1 MKPEYTLEKVEGKP
15 TLYHLKVKDS
25 NNLMVETNL
34 FFDLKKHSWAYN
46 SFVISQSDDQYIHN
60 FKGLIIEPSNL
71 SVDINV
77 DVSSKI
83 SILKA
88 DQGVLGK
95 EGLSVVE
102 LPDEPVTLL
111 INKELD
117 FKKSDHAGIFFNQDS
132 KVEIDR
138 LSFERNTEFSLLYI
152 APVKKLSSLYIKDAN
167 FSTIYAKSP
176 IKEMSIQDF
185 NKDSKVV
192 ANLYIEADKSNK
204 VINKVEAFNASFDR
218 LSNADNIVKAKIGV
232 NKELELINT
241 TINGN
246 EYDHTISGH
255 IDTFSA
261 KGATIFLDGNFKI
274 DAKKVEIL
282 FEGWFTGT
290 PAVRINNKDNEFVG
304 EHLRIANQEMV
315 LLGAKIITNNGFVY
329 TNDNFGKK
337 TVLSGFAYQNDKNQ
351 SSLYFSGFTG
361 KISGFT
367 GKNSK
372 MVFEEGSNPQDTIWT
387 GMVQD
392 THLKNCVV
400 TGEGSILSMNLN
412 ISCPDIFT
420 NSRYKRELTNLTFDA
435 DSTFSLIS
443 SETSIVNI
451 SNSVFKGSE
460 NKIDIG
466 RVDLVASNSEFYKV
480 NASFETTYNLIS
492 EIKVDSCIFKRDVDI
507 TTSKKANISA
517 SSFYSSSLSKVNL
530 IENSSF
536 EDFRGDG
543 AVYQNFNSVTGETNE
558 PEINRDVG
566 LATKEIELL

>member
-1 MKPEYTLEKVEGKP
+1 MMKPEYILEKVEGKS

-95 EGLSVVE
+95 EGLSIVK

-111 INKELD
+111 INKALD
-117 FKKSDHAGIFFNQDS
+117 FKASDHAGIFFNQDS

-176 IKEMSIQDF
+176 IKEMNLQDF

-246 EYDHTISGH
+246 EYDHVISGH
-255 IDTFSA
+255 IDSFSS

-337 TVLSGFAYQNDKNQ
+337 TVLSGFAYQNEKNQ
-351 SSLYFSGFTG
+351 SSSYF
-361 KISGFT
+361 SGFT

-372 MVFEEGSNPQDTIWT
+372 MIFDEGSNPQDTIWT
-387 GMVQD
+387 GMAID

-400 TGEGSILSMNLN
+400 TGDGSILAMNLN

-435 DSTFSLIS
+435 DATFSLTS

-451 SNSVFKGSE
+451 SNSIFKGSE

-466 RVDLVASNSEFYKV
+466 RVDFVASNSEFYKV

-517 SSFYSSSLSKVNL
+517 SSFYSSSLGKVNL

-536 EDFRGDG
+536 EDFKGDS
-543 AVYQNFNSVTGETNE
+543 AIYKNFNSVTGERAE
-558 PEINRDVG
+558 PEINKDVG
-566 LATKEIELL
+566 VVTQGVELL

>member
-1 MKPEYTLEKVEGKP
+1 MIKPEYILEKVEGKP
-15 TLYHLKVKDS
+15 TLYHLKVKDN

-117 FKKSDHAGIFFNQDS
+117 FKVSDHVGIFFNQDS

-138 LSFERNTEFSLLYI
+138 LSFERNTEFSLLYVV
-152 APVKKLSSLYIKDAN
+152 PVKKLSSLYIKDAN

-176 IKEMSIQDF
+176 IKEMSLQDF

-246 EYDHTISGH
+246 EYDHAISGH
-255 IDTFSA
+255 IDSFSS

-290 PAVRINNKDNEFVG
+290 PAIRINNKDNEFVG

-337 TVLSGFAYQNDKNQ
+337 TVLSGFAYQNEKNQ
-351 SSLYFSGFTG
+351 SSSFF
-361 KISGFT
+361 SGFT

-372 MVFEEGSNPQDTIWT
+372 MVFEGGSNPQDTIWT
-387 GMVQD
+387 GMVID

-400 TGEGSILSMNLN
+400 TGDGSILAMNLN

-435 DSTFSLIS
+435 DGTFSLIS
-443 SETSIVNI
+443 SDTSIVNI
-451 SNSVFKGSE
+451 SNSIFKGSE

-507 TTSKKANISA
+507 TTSKKVNISA

-536 EDFRGDG
+536 EDFKGDS
-543 AVYQNFNSVTGETNE
+543 AIYKNFSSVTGERAE
-558 PEINRDVG
+558 PEINKDVG
-566 LATKEIELL
+566 LATKGIEIL

>member
-1 MKPEYTLEKVEGKP
+1 MKPEYTLEKVEGKS

-34 FFDLKKHSWAYN
+34 FFDLKKHSWAYD
-46 SFVISQSDDQYIHN
+46 SFVISQSDDEYIHN

-71 SVDINV
+71 SVDISV

-111 INKELD
+111 INKALD
-117 FKKSDHAGIFFNQDS
+117 FKASDHAGIFFNQDS

-152 APVKKLSSLYIKDAN
+152 APVKKLSSLYVKDAN

-176 IKEMSIQDF
+176 IKEMSLQDF

-315 LLGAKIITNNGFVY
+315 LLGAKIITNNGFVA
-329 TNDNFGKK
+329 THDKFGKK
-337 TVLSGFAYQNDKNQ
+337 TVLSGFAYQNEKNQ
-351 SSLYFSGFTG
+351 SNSYF
-361 KISGFT
+361 SGFT

-400 TGEGSILSMNLN
+400 AGEGSILSMNLN

-435 DSTFSLIS
+435 DGTFSLTS
-443 SETSIVNI
+443 SDTSIVNI
-451 SNSVFKGSE
+451 SNSIFKGLN
-460 NKIDIG
+460 NKINVG
-466 RVDLVASNSEFYKV
+466 KVDLVTTNSEFYKV
-480 NASFETTYNLIS
+480 NASFGTTYNLIS
-492 EIKVDSCIFKRDVDI
+492 EIKLDSCIFKRDVDI

-566 LATKEIELL
+566 LATEGIEIL

>member
-1 MKPEYTLEKVEGKP
+1 MMKPEYILEKVEGKP
-15 TLYHLKVKDS
+15 TLYHLKVKD
-25 NNLMVETNL
+25 NNSLLVETNL
-34 FFDLKKHSWAYN
+34 FFDLKKHSWAYD

-117 FKKSDHAGIFFNQDS
+117 FKASDHAGIFFNQDS

-176 IKEMSIQDF
+176 IKEMNLQDF

-255 IDTFSA
+255 IDSFSA

-361 KISGFT
+361 K
-367 GKNSK
+367 NSK

-400 TGEGSILSMNLN
+400 AGEGSILSMNLN
-412 ISCPDIFT
+412 ISCPDTFT

-435 DSTFSLIS
+435 DGTFSLTS
-443 SETSIVNI
+443 SDTSIVNI
-451 SNSVFKGSE
+451 SNSIFKGLN
-460 NKIDIG
+460 NKINVG
-466 RVDLVASNSEFYKV
+466 KVDLVTTNSEFYKV
-480 NASFETTYNLIS
+480 NASFGTTYNLIS
-492 EIKVDSCIFKRDVDI
+492 EIKLDSCIFKKDVDI

-536 EDFRGDG
+536 EDFKGEG
-543 AVYQNFNSVTGETNE
+543 AIYQNFNSVTGERAE
-558 PEINRDVG
+558 PEINKDVG

>member
-1 MKPEYTLEKVEGKP
+1 MMKPEYILEKVEDKA
-15 TLYHLKVKDS
+15 TLYHLKVKDN

-34 FFDLKKHSWAYN
+34 FFDLKKHSWAYD
-46 SFVISQSDDQYIHN
+46 SFVISQSDDDYIHN

-111 INKELD
+111 INKALD
-117 FKKSDHAGIFFNQDS
+117 FKASDHAGIFFNQDS

-138 LSFERNTEFSLLYI
+138 LSFERNTEFSLLYV
-152 APVKKLSSLYIKDAN
+152 APVKKLSSLYVKDAN

-176 IKEMSIQDF
+176 IKEMSLQDF

-204 VINKVEAFNASFDR
+204 VISSVKAINASFGG
-218 LSNADNIVKAKIGV
+218 LNESDNIAIAKIGV

-255 IDTFSA
+255 IDTFSS

-315 LLGAKIITNNGFVY
+315 LLGAKIITNNGFVA
-329 TNDNFGKK
+329 TNDKFGKK
-337 TVLSGFAYQNDKNQ
+337 TVLSGFAYQNEKNQ
-351 SSLYFSGFTG
+351 SNSYF
-361 KISGFT
+361 SGFT

-372 MVFEEGSNPQDTIWT
+372 MVFEGGLNPEDTIWT
-387 GMVQD
+387 GIIVD
-392 THLKNCVV
+392 THLKNCLV
-400 TGEGSILSMNLN
+400 TGKGSTLSMNLN

-435 DSTFSLIS
+435 DGTFSLTS
-443 SETSIVNI
+443 SDTSIVNI
-451 SNSVFKGSE
+451 SNSIFKGLN
-460 NKIDIG
+460 NKINVG
-466 RVDLVASNSEFYKV
+466 KVDLVTTNSEFYKV
-480 NASFETTYNLIS
+480 NASFGTTYNLIS
-492 EIKVDSCIFKRDVDI
+492 EIKLDSCIFKRDVDI

-536 EDFRGDG
+536 EDFKGDS
-543 AVYQNFNSVTGETNE
+543 AIYKNFNSVTGERAE
-558 PEINRDVG
+558 PEINKDVG
-566 LATKEIELL
+566 VVTEGIEIL

>member
-1 MKPEYTLEKVEGKP
+1 MKPEYTLEKVEGKS
-15 TLYHLKVKDS
+15 TLYHLNVKDS

-34 FFDLKKHSWAYN
+34 FFDLKKHSWAYD
-46 SFVISQSDDQYIHN
+46 SFVISQSDDEYIHN

-71 SVDINV
+71 SVDISV

-111 INKELD
+111 INKALD
-117 FKKSDHAGIFFNQDS
+117 FKASDHAGIFFNQDS

-152 APVKKLSSLYIKDAN
+152 APVKKLSSLYVKDAN

-176 IKEMSIQDF
+176 IKEMSLQDF

-315 LLGAKIITNNGFVY
+315 LLGAKIITNNGFVA
-329 TNDNFGKK
+329 THDKFGKK
-337 TVLSGFAYQNDKNQ
+337 TVLSGFAYQNEKNQ
-351 SSLYFSGFTG
+351 SNSYF
-361 KISGFT
+361 SGFT

-400 TGEGSILSMNLN
+400 AGEGSILSMNLN

-435 DSTFSLIS
+435 DGTFSLTS
-443 SETSIVNI
+443 SDTSIVNI
-451 SNSVFKGSE
+451 SNSIFKGLN
-460 NKIDIG
+460 NKINVG
-466 RVDLVASNSEFYKV
+466 KVDLVTTNSEFYKV
-480 NASFETTYNLIS
+480 NASFGTTYNLIS
-492 EIKVDSCIFKRDVDI
+492 EIKLDSCIFKRDVDI

-566 LATKEIELL
+566 LATEGIEIL

>member
-1 MKPEYTLEKVEGKP
+1 MKPEYILEKVEDKA

-117 FKKSDHAGIFFNQDS
+117 FKASDHAGIFFNQDS

-138 LSFERNTEFSLLYI
+138 LSFERNTEFSLLYV
-152 APVKKLSSLYIKDAN
+152 APVKKLSSLYVKDAN

-176 IKEMSIQDF
+176 IKEMSLQDF

-255 IDTFSA
+255 IDSFSA

-351 SSLYFSGFTG
+351 SSSYF
-361 KISGFT
+361 SGFT

-387 GMVQD
+387 GMVID

-400 TGEGSILSMNLN
+400 AGEGSILSMNLN

-435 DSTFSLIS
+435 DGTFSLTS
-443 SETSIVNI
+443 SDTSIVNI
-451 SNSVFKGSE
+451 SNSIFKGLN
-460 NKIDIG
+460 NKINVG
-466 RVDLVASNSEFYKV
+466 KVDLVTTNSEFYKV
-480 NASFETTYNLIS
+480 NASFGTTYNLIS

-536 EDFRGDG
+536 EDFRGDS
-543 AVYQNFNSVTGETNE
+543 AIYKNFNSVTGERAE
-558 PEINRDVG
+558 PEINKDVG
-566 LATKEIELL
+566 IATEGIEIL

>member
-1 MKPEYTLEKVEGKP
+1 MKPEYTLEKVEDKA

-46 SFVISQSDDQYIHN
+46 SFVISQSDDEYIHN

-95 EGLSVVE
+95 EGLSIVK

-111 INKELD
+111 INKALD

-132 KVEIDR
+132 KVEIDK

-176 IKEMSIQDF
+176 IKEMSLQDF

-255 IDTFSA
+255 IDSFSA

-315 LLGAKIITNNGFVY
+315 LLGAKIITNNGFVA
-329 TNDNFGKK
+329 TNDKFGKK

-351 SSLYFSGFTG
+351 SSSFF
-361 KISGFT
+361 SGFT

-372 MVFEEGSNPQDTIWT
+372 MVFEGGSNPQDTTWT
-387 GMVQD
+387 GIIVD

-400 TGEGSILSMNLN
+400 TGVDSILSMNLN
-412 ISCPDIFT
+412 ISCPDTFT

-435 DSTFSLIS
+435 DGTFSLTS
-443 SETSIVNI
+443 SDTSIVNI
-451 SNSVFKGSE
+451 SNSIFKGLN
-460 NKIDIG
+460 NKINVG
-466 RVDLVASNSEFYKV
+466 KVDLVASNSEFYKV

-536 EDFRGDG
+536 EDFKGDS
-543 AVYQNFNSVTGETNE
+543 AIYKNFNSVTGETNE
-558 PEINRDVG
+558 PEINKEVG
-566 LATKEIELL
+566 VVTQGVELL

>member
-1 MKPEYTLEKVEGKP
+1 MKPEYILEKVEDKA

-46 SFVISQSDDQYIHN
+46 SFVISQSDDEYIHN

-111 INKELD
+111 INKALD
-117 FKKSDHAGIFFNQDS
+117 FKASDHAGIFFNQDS

-152 APVKKLSSLYIKDAN
+152 APVKKLSSLYIKDSN

-176 IKEMSIQDF
+176 IKEMSLQDF

-255 IDTFSA
+255 IDSFSS

-315 LLGAKIITNNGFVY
+315 LLGAKIITNNGFVA
-329 TNDNFGKK
+329 TNDKFGKK
-337 TVLSGFAYQNDKNQ
+337 TVLSGFTYQNEKNQ
-351 SSLYFSGFTG
+351 SSSYF
-361 KISGFT
+361 SGFT

-372 MVFEEGSNPQDTIWT
+372 MVFEEGLNSQDTIWT
-387 GMVQD
+387 GAVVD

-400 TGEGSILSMNLN
+400 TGDGSILSMNLN

-420 NSRYKRELTNLTFDA
+420 NSRYKRELTNLTFDS
-435 DSTFSLIS
+435 DSTFSLTS
-443 SETSIVNI
+443 SDTSMVNI
-451 SNSVFKGSE
+451 SNSIFKGSE

-466 RVDLVASNSEFYKV
+466 RVDLVASNSEFYK
-480 NASFETTYNLIS
+480 ASVAFGTTYNLIS

-536 EDFRGDG
+536 EDFRGDS
-543 AVYQNFNSVTGETNE
+543 AIYKNFSSVTGERAE
-558 PEINRDVG
+558 PEINGNVG
-566 LATKEIELL
+566 VVTQGVELL

>member
-1 MKPEYTLEKVEGKP
+1 MKPEYTLEKVEGKS

-34 FFDLKKHSWAYN
+34 FFDLKEEPPAYD
-46 SFVISQSDDQYIHN
+46 SFVISQSDDEYIHN

-77 DVSSKI
+77 DVGSKI

-111 INKELD
+111 INKALD
-117 FKKSDHAGIFFNQDS
+117 FKASDHAGIFFNQDS

-138 LSFERNTEFSLLYI
+138 LSFERNTEFSLLYV
-152 APVKKLSSLYIKDAN
+152 APVKKLSSLYVKDAN

-176 IKEMSIQDF
+176 IKEMSLQDF

-255 IDTFSA
+255 IDSFSA

-315 LLGAKIITNNGFVY
+315 LLGAKIITNNGLVY

-337 TVLSGFAYQNDKNQ
+337 TVLSGFAYQNEKNQ
-351 SSLYFSGFTG
+351 SSSYF
-361 KISGFT
+361 SGFT

-387 GMVQD
+387 GTVID
-392 THLKNCVV
+392 AHLKNCIV

-435 DSTFSLIS
+435 DGTFSLTS
-443 SETSIVNI
+443 SDTSIVNI
-451 SNSVFKGSE
+451 SNSIFKGLN
-460 NKIDIG
+460 NKINVG
-466 RVDLVASNSEFYKV
+466 KVDLVTTNSEFYKV
-480 NASFETTYNLIS
+480 NASFGTTYNLIS
-492 EIKVDSCIFKRDVDI
+492 EIKLDSCIFKRDVDI

-517 SSFYSSSLSKVNL
+517 SSFYSSSLSKVSL

-536 EDFRGDG
+536 EDFKGDS
-543 AVYQNFNSVTGETNE
+543 AIYKNFNSVTGERVE
-558 PEINRDVG
+558 PEINKDVG

>member
-1 MKPEYTLEKVEGKP
+1 MMKPEYTLEKVEGKA

-34 FFDLKKHSWAYN
+34 FFDLKKHSWAYD
-46 SFVISQSDDQYIHN
+46 SFVISQSDDEYIHN

-95 EGLSVVE
+95 EGVSIVE

-111 INKELD
+111 INKALD
-117 FKKSDHAGIFFNQDS
+117 FKASDHAGIFFNQDS

-176 IKEMSIQDF
+176 IKEMSLQDF

-204 VINKVEAFNASFDR
+204 VISSVKAINASFGG
-218 LSNADNIVKAKIGV
+218 LNESDNIAIAKIGV

-246 EYDHTISGH
+246 EYDHAISGH
-255 IDTFSA
+255 IDSFSS

-290 PAVRINNKDNEFVG
+290 PSVTINNKHNEFVG
-304 EHLRIANQEMV
+304 ERLRIANQEV
-315 LLGAKIITNNGFVY
+315 ILRDAKIITNNGFVA
-329 TNDNFGKK
+329 THDKFGKK
-337 TVLSGFAYQNDKNQ
+337 TILAGFAYQNEKDHSN
-351 SSLYFSGFTG
+351 SYF
-361 KISGFT
+361 SGFT

-372 MVFEEGSNPQDTIWT
+372 MIFDEGSNPQDTVWT
-387 GMVQD
+387 GMVVD

-400 TGEGSILSMNLN
+400 TGDGLILAMNLN

-451 SNSVFKGSE
+451 SNSIFKGSE

-492 EIKVDSCIFKRDVDI
+492 EIKVDSCIFKRDVNI

-536 EDFRGDG
+536 EDFKGDS
-543 AVYQNFNSVTGETNE
+543 AIYKNFNSVTGETNE
-558 PEINRDVG
+558 PEINKDVG
-566 LATKEIELL
+566 IATEGIEIL

>member
-1 MKPEYTLEKVEGKP
+1 MMKPEYILEKVEDKA

-46 SFVISQSDDQYIHN
+46 SFVISQSDDEYIHN

-111 INKELD
+111 INKALD
-117 FKKSDHAGIFFNQDS
+117 FKASDHAGIFFNQDS

-138 LSFERNTEFSLLYI
+138 LSFERNTEFSLLYV
-152 APVKKLSSLYIKDAN
+152 APVKKLSSLYVKDAN

-176 IKEMSIQDF
+176 IKEMSLQDF

-255 IDTFSA
+255 IDSFSS

-315 LLGAKIITNNGFVY
+315 LLGAKIITNNGFVA

-337 TVLSGFAYQNDKNQ
+337 TVLSGFVYQNEKSQ
-351 SSLYFSGFTG
+351 SSSYF
-361 KISGFT
+361 SGFT

-400 TGEGSILSMNLN
+400 AGEGSILSMNLN

-420 NSRYKRELTNLTFDA
+420 NSRYKRELINLTFDA
-435 DSTFSLIS
+435 DGTFSLTS
-443 SETSIVNI
+443 YDTSIVNI
-451 SNSVFKGSE
+451 SNSIFKGLN
-460 NKIDIG
+460 NKINIG
-466 RVDLVASNSEFYKV
+466 KVDLVASNSEFYKV

-536 EDFRGDG
+536 EDFKGSD
-543 AVYQNFNSVTGETNE
+543 AIYKNFSSVTGETNE
-558 PEINRDVG
+558 PEINKDVG

>member
-1 MKPEYTLEKVEGKP
+1 MKPEYTLEKVEGKS

-34 FFDLKKHSWAYN
+34 FFDLKEEPARYG
-46 SFVISQSDDQYIHN
+46 SFVISQSDDEYIHN

-117 FKKSDHAGIFFNQDS
+117 FKASDHVGIFFNQDS

-138 LSFERNTEFSLLYI
+138 LSFERNTEFSLLYV
-152 APVKKLSSLYIKDAN
+152 APVKKLSSLYVKDAN

-176 IKEMSIQDF
+176 IKEMSLQDF

-204 VINKVEAFNASFDR
+204 VISSVKAINASFGG
-218 LSNADNIVKAKIGV
+218 LNESDNIAIAKIGV

-255 IDTFSA
+255 IDSFSA

-337 TVLSGFAYQNDKNQ
+337 TVLSGFAYQNEKNQ
-351 SSLYFSGFTG
+351 SSSYF
-361 KISGFT
+361 SGFT

-372 MVFEEGSNPQDTIWT
+372 MIFDEGSNPQDTIWT

-400 TGEGSILSMNLN
+400 AGEGSILSMNLN

-420 NSRYKRELTNLTFDA
+420 NSRYKRELTNLTFDS

-451 SNSVFKGSE
+451 SNSIFKGSE

-517 SSFYSSSLSKVNL
+517 SSFYSSSLSKVSL

-536 EDFRGDG
+536 EDFKGDS
-543 AVYQNFNSVTGETNE
+543 AIYKNFNSVTGETNE
-558 PEINRDVG
+558 PEINKDVG
-566 LATKEIELL
+566 IATKEIELL

>member
-1 MKPEYTLEKVEGKP
+1 MMKPEYILEKVEGKS

-25 NNLMVETNL
+25 NNLMAETNL
-34 FFDLKKHSWAYN
+34 FFDLKEEPPAYD
-46 SFVISQSDDQYIHN
+46 SFVISQSDDEYIHN

-95 EGLSVVE
+95 EGLSIVE

-111 INKELD
+111 INKALD
-117 FKKSDHAGIFFNQDS
+117 FKASDHAGIFFNQDS

-138 LSFERNTEFSLLYI
+138 LIFERNTEFSLLYV
-152 APVKKLSSLYIKDAN
+152 APVKKLSSLYVKDAN

-176 IKEMSIQDF
+176 IKEMSLQDF

-204 VINKVEAFNASFDR
+204 VISSVKAINASFGG
-218 LSNADNIVKAKIGV
+218 LKEIDNIAIAKIGV

-255 IDTFSA
+255 IDTFSS

-315 LLGAKIITNNGFVY
+315 LLGAKIITNNGFVA
-329 TNDNFGKK
+329 TNDKFGKK

-351 SSLYFSGFTG
+351 SSSFF
-361 KISGFT
+361 SGFT

-372 MVFEEGSNPQDTIWT
+372 MVFDEGSNPKDTIWT
-387 GMVQD
+387 GIIVD

-400 TGEGSILSMNLN
+400 EGSILSMNLN

-435 DSTFSLIS
+435 DSTFSLTS
-443 SETSIVNI
+443 SDTSIVNI
-451 SNSVFKGSE
+451 SNSIFKGSE

-492 EIKVDSCIFKRDVDI
+492 EIKIDSCIFKRDVDI

-517 SSFYSSSLSKVNL
+517 SSFYSSSLNKVNL

-536 EDFRGDG
+536 EDFRGDS
-543 AVYQNFNSVTGETNE
+543 AIYQNFNSVTGERAE
-558 PEINRDVG
+558 PEINKDVG

>member
-1 MKPEYTLEKVEGKP
+1 MMKPEYILEKVEDKA
-15 TLYHLKVKDS
+15 TLYHLKVKDN

-34 FFDLKKHSWAYN
+34 FFDLKKHSWAYD
-46 SFVISQSDDQYIHN
+46 SFVISQSDDEYIHN

-111 INKELD
+111 INKALD
-117 FKKSDHAGIFFNQDS
+117 FKASDHAGIFFNQDS

-138 LSFERNTEFSLLYI
+138 LSFERNTEFSLLYV
-152 APVKKLSSLYIKDAN
+152 APVKKLSSLYVKDAN
-167 FSTIYAKSP
+167 FSTVYAKSP
-176 IKEMSIQDF
+176 IKEMSLQDF

-255 IDTFSA
+255 IDSFSA

-351 SSLYFSGFTG
+351 SSSYF
-361 KISGFT
+361 SGFT

-372 MVFEEGSNPQDTIWT
+372 MVFDEGSNPQDTIWT

-400 TGEGSILSMNLN
+400 AGEGSILSMNLN

-435 DSTFSLIS
+435 DGTFSLTS
-443 SETSIVNI
+443 SDTSIVNI
-451 SNSVFKGSE
+451 SNSIFKGLN
-460 NKIDIG
+460 NKINVG
-466 RVDLVASNSEFYKV
+466 KVDLVASNSEFYKV

-536 EDFRGDG
+536 EDFKGDS
-543 AVYQNFNSVTGETNE
+543 AIYKNFNSATGERAE
-558 PEINRDVG
+558 PEINKDVG

>member
-1 MKPEYTLEKVEGKP
+1 MMKPEYTLEKVEGKS
-15 TLYHLKVKDS
+15 TLYHLKVKDN

-34 FFDLKKHSWAYN
+34 FFDLKKHSWAYD
-46 SFVISQSDDQYIHN
+46 SFVISQSDDEYIHN

-71 SVDINV
+71 SVDINI

-95 EGLSVVE
+95 EGLSIVK

-111 INKELD
+111 INKALD
-117 FKKSDHAGIFFNQDS
+117 FKASDHVGIFFNQDS

-138 LSFERNTEFSLLYI
+138 LSFERNTEFSLLYV
-152 APVKKLSSLYIKDAN
+152 APVKKLSSLYVKDAN

-176 IKEMSIQDF
+176 IKEMSLQDF

-204 VINKVEAFNASFDR
+204 VISSVKAINASFGG
-218 LSNADNIVKAKIGV
+218 LNESDNIAIAKIGV

-241 TINGN
+241 TINSN
-246 EYDHTISGH
+246 EYDHAISGH
-255 IDTFSA
+255 IDSFSS

-315 LLGAKIITNNGFVY
+315 LLGAKIITNNGFVAIH
-329 TNDNFGKK
+329 DKFGKK

-351 SSLYFSGFTG
+351 SSSFF
-361 KISGFT
+361 SGFT

-372 MVFEEGSNPQDTIWT
+372 MVFEGGSNPQDTTWT
-387 GMVQD
+387 GMVVD
-392 THLKNCVV
+392 THLKNCAV

-435 DSTFSLIS
+435 DGTFSLTS
-443 SETSIVNI
+443 SDTSIVNI
-451 SNSVFKGSE
+451 SNSIFKGLN
-460 NKIDIG
+460 NKINVG
-466 RVDLVASNSEFYKV
+466 KVDLVTTNSEFYKV
-480 NASFETTYNLIS
+480 NASFGTTYNLIS
-492 EIKVDSCIFKRDVDI
+492 EIKLDSCIFKRDVDI

-536 EDFRGDG
+536 EDFRGDS
-543 AVYQNFNSVTGETNE
+543 AVYQNFNSVTGERAE
-558 PEINRDVG
+558 PEINKDVG
-566 LATKEIELL
+566 VVTQGVELL

>member
-1 MKPEYTLEKVEGKP
+1 MMKPEYILEKVEGKP
-15 TLYHLKVKDS
+15 TFYHLKVKDS

-34 FFDLKKHSWAYN
+34 FFDLKKHSWAYD
-46 SFVISQSDDQYIHN
+46 SFVISQSDDEYIHN

-117 FKKSDHAGIFFNQDS
+117 FKASDHVGIFFNQDS

-176 IKEMSIQDF
+176 IKEMSLQDF

-204 VINKVEAFNASFDR
+204 VISSVKAINASFGG
-218 LSNADNIVKAKIGV
+218 LNESDNIAIAKIGV

-246 EYDHTISGH
+246 EDVHTISGH
-255 IDTFSA
+255 IDSFSSN
-261 KGATIFLDGNFKI
+261 GATIFLDGNFKI

-315 LLGAKIITNNGFVY
+315 LLGAKIITNNGFVA
-329 TNDNFGKK
+329 THDKFGKK
-337 TVLSGFAYQNDKNQ
+337 TVLSGFAYQNEKNQ
-351 SSLYFSGFTG
+351 SSSYF
-361 KISGFT
+361 SGFT

-372 MVFEEGSNPQDTIWT
+372 MVFEGGSNPQDTTWT
-387 GMVQD
+387 GMVID

-400 TGEGSILSMNLN
+400 AGDGSILSMNLN

-451 SNSVFKGSE
+451 SNSIFKRSE

-536 EDFRGDG
+536 EDFRGDSTI
-543 AVYQNFNSVTGETNE
+543 YQNFNSVTGERAE
-558 PEINRDVG
+558 PEINKDVG
-566 LATKEIELL
+566 VVTQGVELL

>member
-1 MKPEYTLEKVEGKP
+1 MMKPEYILEEVESKP
-15 TLYHLKVKDS
+15 TLYHLKVKDN

-46 SFVISQSDDQYIHN
+46 SFVISQSDDEYIHN

-95 EGLSVVE
+95 EGLSIVK

-111 INKELD
+111 INKALD
-117 FKKSDHAGIFFNQDS
+117 FKASDHAGIFFNQDS

-138 LSFERNTEFSLLYI
+138 LSFERNTEFSLLYV
-152 APVKKLSSLYIKDAN
+152 APVKKLSSLYVKDAN

-176 IKEMSIQDF
+176 IKEMSLQDF

-246 EYDHTISGH
+246 EYDHAISGH
-255 IDTFSA
+255 IDSFSS

-290 PAVRINNKDNEFVG
+290 PAIRINNKDNEFVG

-337 TVLSGFAYQNDKNQ
+337 TVLSGFAYQNGKSQ
-351 SSLYFSGFTG
+351 SSSYF
-361 KISGFT
+361 SGFT

-372 MVFEEGSNPQDTIWT
+372 MVFDEGSNPQDTIWT
-387 GMVQD
+387 GIIVD

-400 TGEGSILSMNLN
+400 IGEGSILSMNLN

-435 DSTFSLIS
+435 DATFSLTS
-443 SETSIVNI
+443 SDTSIVNI
-451 SNSVFKGSE
+451 SNSIFKGSE

-466 RVDLVASNSEFYKV
+466 RVDFVASNSEFYKV

-536 EDFRGDG
+536 EEFKGDS
-543 AVYQNFNSVTGETNE
+543 AIYKNFNSVTGETNE
-558 PEINRDVG
+558 PEINKDVG

>member
-1 MKPEYTLEKVEGKP
+1 MKPEYILEEVEGKP

-95 EGLSVVE
+95 EGLSIVK

-117 FKKSDHAGIFFNQDS
+117 FKASDHAGIFFNQDS

-255 IDTFSA
+255 IDSFSS

-290 PAVRINNKDNEFVG
+290 PAIRINNKDNEFVG

-337 TVLSGFAYQNDKNQ
+337 TVLSGFAYQNDKSQ
-351 SSLYFSGFTG
+351 SSSYF
-361 KISGFT
+361 SGFT

-387 GMVQD
+387 GMVID

-400 TGEGSILSMNLN
+400 AGEGSILSMNLN

-420 NSRYKRELTNLTFDA
+420 NSRYKRELTNLTFDS
-435 DSTFSLIS
+435 DGTFSLTS
-443 SETSIVNI
+443 SDTSIVNI
-451 SNSVFKGSE
+451 SNSIFKGSE

-536 EDFRGDG
+536 EDFKGDS
-543 AVYQNFNSVTGETNE
+543 AIYKNFNSVTGETNE
-558 PEINRDVG
+558 PEINKEVG
-566 LATKEIELL
+566 VVTQGVELL

>member
-1 MKPEYTLEKVEGKP
+1 MKPEYILEEVEGKP

-95 EGLSVVE
+95 EGLSIVK

-111 INKELD
+111 INKALD
-117 FKKSDHAGIFFNQDS
+117 FKASDHVGIFFNQDS

-218 LSNADNIVKAKIGV
+218 LSNADNIVKVKIGV

-282 FEGWFTGT
+282 FEGWFTGIPT
-290 PAVRINNKDNEFVG
+290 VRINNKDNEFVG

-315 LLGAKIITNNGFVY
+315 LLGAKIITNNGFVA
-329 TNDNFGKK
+329 TNDKFGKK
-337 TVLSGFAYQNDKNQ
+337 TVLSGFAYQNEKNQ
-351 SSLYFSGFTG
+351 SSSYF
-361 KISGFT
+361 SGFT

-372 MVFEEGSNPQDTIWT
+372 MVFEGGSNPQDTTWT
-387 GMVQD
+387 GMVID

-400 TGEGSILSMNLN
+400 TGVGSILSMNFH

-443 SETSIVNI
+443 SDTSIVNI
-451 SNSVFKGSE
+451 SNSIFKGSE
-460 NKIDIG
+460 NKINIG

-517 SSFYSSSLSKVNL
+517 SSFYSSSLSKVGL
-530 IENSSF
+530 VENSSF

-558 PEINRDVG
+558 PEINKDVG
-566 LATKEIELL
+566 VVTQGVELL

>member
-1 MKPEYTLEKVEGKP
+1 MIKPEYILEEVEGKS

-34 FFDLKKHSWAYN
+34 FFDLKKHSWAYD
-46 SFVISQSDDQYIHN
+46 SFVISQSDEEYIHN

-117 FKKSDHAGIFFNQDS
+117 FKASDHAGIFFNQDN

-138 LSFERNTEFSLLYI
+138 LSFERNTEFSLLYV

-176 IKEMSIQDF
+176 IKEMNIQDF

-246 EYDHTISGH
+246 EYDHVISGH
-255 IDTFSA
+255 IDSFSS

-304 EHLRIANQEMV
+304 EHLRIADQEMV

-337 TVLSGFAYQNDKNQ
+337 
-351 SSLYFSGFTG
+351 
-361 KISGFT
+361 
-367 GKNSK
+367 
-372 MVFEEGSNPQDTIWT
+372 
-387 GMVQD
+387 
-392 THLKNCVV
+392 NC
-400 TGEGSILSMNLN
+400 
-412 ISCPDIFT
+412 
-420 NSRYKRELTNLTFDA
+420 A
-435 DSTFSLIS
+435 
-443 SETSIVNI
+443 
-451 SNSVFKGSE
+451 
-460 NKIDIG
+460 
-466 RVDLVASNSEFYKV
+466 
-480 NASFETTYNLIS
+480 
-492 EIKVDSCIFKRDVDI
+492 
-507 TTSKKANISA
+507 
-517 SSFYSSSLSKVNL
+517 
-530 IENSSF
+530 
-536 EDFRGDG
+536 
-543 AVYQNFNSVTGETNE
+543 
-558 PEINRDVG
+558 
-566 LATKEIELL
+566 

>member
-1 MKPEYTLEKVEGKP
+1 MIPEYTLEKVEGKS

-34 FFDLKKHSWAYN
+34 FFDLKKHSWAYD
-46 SFVISQSDDQYIHN
+46 SFVISQSDDEYIHN

-117 FKKSDHAGIFFNQDS
+117 FKASDHAGIFFNQDS

-152 APVKKLSSLYIKDAN
+152 APVKKLSSLYIEDAN

-176 IKEMSIQDF
+176 IKEMNLQDF

-246 EYDHTISGH
+246 EYDHAISGH
-255 IDTFSA
+255 IDSFSA

-290 PAVRINNKDNEFVG
+290 PAIRINNKDNEFVG

-337 TVLSGFAYQNDKNQ
+337 TVLSGFAYQNEKSQ
-351 SSLYFSGFTG
+351 SSSYF
-361 KISGFT
+361 SGFT

-372 MVFEEGSNPQDTIWT
+372 MVFDEGSNPQDTIWT

-400 TGEGSILSMNLN
+400 AGEGSILSMNLN

-435 DSTFSLIS
+435 DGTFSLTS
-443 SETSIVNI
+443 SDTSIVNI
-451 SNSVFKGSE
+451 SNSIFKGLN
-460 NKIDIG
+460 NKINVG
-466 RVDLVASNSEFYKV
+466 KVDLVTTNSEFYKV
-480 NASFETTYNLIS
+480 NASFGTTYNLIS
-492 EIKVDSCIFKRDVDI
+492 EIKLDSCIFKRDVDI

-536 EDFRGDG
+536 EDFKGDS
-543 AVYQNFNSVTGETNE
+543 AIYKNFNSVTGERAE
-558 PEINRDVG
+558 PEINKDVG
-566 LATKEIELL
+566 VVTEGVELL

>member
-1 MKPEYTLEKVEGKP
+1 MMKPEYILEKVEGKS
-15 TLYHLKVKDS
+15 TLYHLKVKDN

-34 FFDLKKHSWAYN
+34 FFDLKEEPARYN

-111 INKELD
+111 INKALD
-117 FKKSDHAGIFFNQDS
+117 FKASDHAGIFFNQDS

-138 LSFERNTEFSLLYI
+138 LSFERNTEFSLLYV

-176 IKEMSIQDF
+176 IKEMSLQDF

-204 VINKVEAFNASFDR
+204 VISSVKAINTSFGG
-218 LSNADNIVKAKIGV
+218 LKEIDNIAIAKIGV

-246 EYDHTISGH
+246 EYNHTISGH
-255 IDTFSA
+255 INTFSS

-304 EHLRIANQEMV
+304 EHLRIANQEVV
-315 LLGAKIITNNGFVY
+315 LLGAKIITNNGFVA
-329 TNDNFGKK
+329 TNDKFGKK
-337 TVLSGFAYQNDKNQ
+337 TVLSGFAYQNEKNQ
-351 SSLYFSGFTG
+351 PSSFF
-361 KISGFT
+361 SGFT

-372 MVFEEGSNPQDTIWT
+372 MVFEGGSNPQDTTWT
-387 GMVQD
+387 GMVID

-400 TGEGSILSMNLN
+400 TGDGSILSMNLN

-420 NSRYKRELTNLTFDA
+420 NSRYKRELTNLIFDA

-443 SETSIVNI
+443 SDTSIVNI
-451 SNSVFKGSE
+451 SNSIFKGSE

-466 RVDLVASNSEFYKV
+466 KVDLVASNSEFYEV
-480 NASFETTYNLIS
+480 NASFESTYKLIS
-492 EIKVDSCIFKRDVDI
+492 EIKVDSCIFERDVDI

-536 EDFRGDG
+536 EDFKGDS
-543 AVYQNFNSVTGETNE
+543 AIYKNFNSVTGETNE
-558 PEINRDVG
+558 PEINKEVG
-566 LATKEIELL
+566 VVTQGVELL

>member
-1 MKPEYTLEKVEGKP
+1 MKPEYILEAVEGKS
-15 TLYHLKVKDS
+15 TLYHLKVKDN

-34 FFDLKKHSWAYN
+34 FFDLKKHSWAYD
-46 SFVISQSDDQYIHN
+46 SFVISQSDDEYNHN

-117 FKKSDHAGIFFNQDS
+117 FKASDHAGIFFNQDS

-138 LSFERNTEFSLLYI
+138 LSFERNTEFSLLYV
-152 APVKKLSSLYIKDAN
+152 APVKKLSSLYIKDSN

-176 IKEMSIQDF
+176 IKEMSLQDF

-246 EYDHTISGH
+246 EYDHAISGH
-255 IDTFSA
+255 IDSFSA

-315 LLGAKIITNNGFVY
+315 LLGAKIITNNGFVA
-329 TNDNFGKK
+329 THDKFGKK
-337 TVLSGFAYQNDKNQ
+337 TVLSGFAYQNEKNQ
-351 SSLYFSGFTG
+351 SSSYF
-361 KISGFT
+361 SGFT

-387 GMVQD
+387 GTVID
-392 THLKNCVV
+392 AHLKNCIV

-435 DSTFSLIS
+435 DGTFSLTS
-443 SETSIVNI
+443 SDTSIVNI
-451 SNSVFKGSE
+451 SNSIFKGLN
-460 NKIDIG
+460 NKINVG
-466 RVDLVASNSEFYKV
+466 KVDLVASNSEFYKV
-480 NASFETTYNLIS
+480 NASFGTTYNLIS
-492 EIKVDSCIFKRDVDI
+492 EIKLDSCIFKKDVDI

-517 SSFYSSSLSKVNL
+517 SSFYSSSLSKVSL

-558 PEINRDVG
+558 PEINKDVG
-566 LATKEIELL
+566 IATEGIEIL

>member
-1 MKPEYTLEKVEGKP
+1 MKPEYILEKVEGKP

-34 FFDLKKHSWAYN
+34 FFDLKEEPSVYD
-46 SFVISQSDDQYIHN
+46 SFVISQSDDEYIHN

-71 SVDINV
+71 SVDISV

-111 INKELD
+111 INKGLD
-117 FKKSDHAGIFFNQDS
+117 FKASDHVGIFFNQDS

-152 APVKKLSSLYIKDAN
+152 APVKKLSSLYVKDAN

-176 IKEMSIQDF
+176 IKEMSLQDF

-204 VINKVEAFNASFDR
+204 VISSVKVINTSFGG
-218 LSNADNIVKAKIGV
+218 LKEIDNIAIAKIGV

-255 IDTFSA
+255 IDSFSS

-274 DAKKVEIL
+274 DAKRVEIL

-315 LLGAKIITNNGFVY
+315 LLGAKIITNNGFVA
-329 TNDNFGKK
+329 TNDKFGKK
-337 TVLSGFAYQNDKNQ
+337 TVLSGFAYQNEKNQ
-351 SSLYFSGFTG
+351 SSSFF
-361 KISGFT
+361 SGFT

-372 MVFEEGSNPQDTIWT
+372 MVFEGGSNPQDTTWT
-387 GMVQD
+387 GMVID

-400 TGEGSILSMNLN
+400 TGDGSILAMNLN

-451 SNSVFKGSE
+451 SNSIFKGSE
-460 NKIDIG
+460 NKINIG
-466 RVDLVASNSEFYKV
+466 RVDFVASNSEFYKV

-517 SSFYSSSLSKVNL
+517 SSFYTCSLSKVSL

-536 EDFRGDG
+536 EDFKGNSDI
-543 AVYQNFNSVTGETNE
+543 YQNFNSLTGETSELKIDKN
-558 PEINRDVG
+558 VG
-566 LATKEIELL
+566 LATKDIEIL

>member
-1 MKPEYTLEKVEGKP
+1 MKPEYILEKVEGKS

-95 EGLSVVE
+95 EGLSIVK

-111 INKELD
+111 INKALD
-117 FKKSDHAGIFFNQDS
+117 FKASDHAGIFFNQDS

-176 IKEMSIQDF
+176 IKEMNLQDF

-246 EYDHTISGH
+246 EYDHVISGH
-255 IDTFSA
+255 IDSFSS

-337 TVLSGFAYQNDKNQ
+337 TVLSGFAYQNEKNQ
-351 SSLYFSGFTG
+351 SSSYF
-361 KISGFT
+361 SGFT

-372 MVFEEGSNPQDTIWT
+372 MIFDEGSNPQDTIWT
-387 GMVQD
+387 GMAID

-400 TGEGSILSMNLN
+400 TGDGLILAMNLN

-435 DSTFSLIS
+435 DATFSLTS

-451 SNSVFKGSE
+451 SNSIFKGSE

-466 RVDLVASNSEFYKV
+466 RVDFVASNSEFYKV

-517 SSFYSSSLSKVNL
+517 SSFYSSSLGKVNL

-536 EDFRGDG
+536 EDFKGDS
-543 AVYQNFNSVTGETNE
+543 AIYKNFNSVTGERAE
-558 PEINRDVG
+558 PEINKDVG
-566 LATKEIELL
+566 VVTQGVELL

>member
-1 MKPEYTLEKVEGKP
+1 MKPEYILEEVEGKS
-15 TLYHLKVKDS
+15 TLYHLKVKDN

-34 FFDLKKHSWAYN
+34 FFDLKKHSWAYD
-46 SFVISQSDDQYIHN
+46 SFVISQSDDEYIHN

-77 DVSSKI
+77 DVSSKV

-117 FKKSDHAGIFFNQDS
+117 FKASDHVGIFFNQDS

-176 IKEMSIQDF
+176 IKEMSLQVF

-204 VINKVEAFNASFDR
+204 VISSVKAINASFGG
-218 LSNADNIVKAKIGV
+218 LKEIDNIAIAKIGV

-255 IDTFSA
+255 IDSFSA

-290 PAVRINNKDNEFVG
+290 PAIRINNKDNEFVG

-315 LLGAKIITNNGFVY
+315 LLGAKIITNNGFVAIH
-329 TNDNFGKK
+329 DKFGKK

-351 SSLYFSGFTG
+351 SSSYF
-361 KISGFT
+361 SGFT

-387 GMVQD
+387 GLIVD
-392 THLKNCVV
+392 THLKNYLA
-400 TGEGSILSMNLN
+400 TGDGSTLAMNLN

-420 NSRYKRELTNLTFDA
+420 NSRYKRNLTNLTFDA

-443 SETSIVNI
+443 SDTSTVDI
-451 SNSVFKGSE
+451 SNSIFKGSE

-492 EIKVDSCIFKRDVDI
+492 EIKIDSCIFKRDVDI

-517 SSFYSSSLSKVNL
+517 SSFYSSSLSKVKL

-536 EDFRGDG
+536 EDFKGDS
-543 AVYQNFNSVTGETNE
+543 AIYKNFNSVTGETNE
-558 PEINRDVG
+558 PEINKDVG

>member
-1 MKPEYTLEKVEGKP
+1 MMKPEYILEKVEGKS
-15 TLYHLKVKDS
+15 TLYHLKVKDN

-34 FFDLKKHSWAYN
+34 FFDLKKHSWAYD

-60 FKGLIIEPSNL
+60 FKGLVIEPSNL

-117 FKKSDHAGIFFNQDS
+117 FKASDHAGIFFNQDS

-138 LSFERNTEFSLLYI
+138 LSFERNTEFSLLYV
-152 APVKKLSSLYIKDAN
+152 APVKKLSSLYVKDAN

-176 IKEMSIQDF
+176 IKEMSLQDF

-246 EYDHTISGH
+246 EYDHVISGH
-255 IDTFSA
+255 IDSFSS

-290 PAVRINNKDNEFVG
+290 PAIRINNKDNEFVG

-337 TVLSGFAYQNDKNQ
+337 TVLSGFAYQNEKSQ
-351 SSLYFSGFTG
+351 SSSYF
-361 KISGFT
+361 SGFT

-387 GMVQD
+387 GTVID
-392 THLKNCVV
+392 AHLKNCIV

-435 DSTFSLIS
+435 DGTFSLTS
-443 SETSIVNI
+443 SDTSIVNI
-451 SNSVFKGSE
+451 SNSIFKGLN
-460 NKIDIG
+460 NKINVG
-466 RVDLVASNSEFYKV
+466 KVDLVTTNSEFYKV
-480 NASFETTYNLIS
+480 NASFGTTYNLIS
-492 EIKVDSCIFKRDVDI
+492 EIKLDSCIFKRDVDI

-558 PEINRDVG
+558 PEINKDVG

>member
-1 MKPEYTLEKVEGKP
+1 MMKPEYILEKVEGKP

-46 SFVISQSDDQYIHN
+46 SFVISQSDDEYIHN

-95 EGLSVVE
+95 EGLSIVK

-111 INKELD
+111 INKALD
-117 FKKSDHAGIFFNQDS
+117 FKASDHAGIFFNQNS

-255 IDTFSA
+255 IDTFSS

-282 FEGWFTGT
+282 FEGWFIGT

-337 TVLSGFAYQNDKNQ
+337 TVLSGFAYQNEKSQ
-351 SSLYFSGFTG
+351 SSSYF
-361 KISGFT
+361 SGFT

-372 MVFEEGSNPQDTIWT
+372 MVFEGGSNPQDTIWT

-400 TGEGSILSMNLN
+400 AGEGSILSMNLN

-435 DSTFSLIS
+435 DGTFSLTS
-443 SETSIVNI
+443 SDTSIVNI
-451 SNSVFKGSE
+451 SNSIFKGLN
-460 NKIDIG
+460 NKINVG
-466 RVDLVASNSEFYKV
+466 KVDLVASNSEFYKV

-536 EDFRGDG
+536 EDFKGDS
-543 AVYQNFNSVTGETNE
+543 AIYKNFNSVTGETNE
-558 PEINRDVG
+558 PEINKDVG
-566 LATKEIELL
+566 IATEGIEIL

>member
-1 MKPEYTLEKVEGKP
+1 MMKPEYILEKVEDKA

-25 NNLMVETNL
+25 NNLMAETNL
-34 FFDLKKHSWAYN
+34 FFDLKEEPPAYD
-46 SFVISQSDDQYIHN
+46 SFVISQSDDEYIHN

-95 EGLSVVE
+95 EGLSIVE

-117 FKKSDHAGIFFNQDS
+117 FKASDHAGIFFNQDS

-138 LSFERNTEFSLLYI
+138 LSFERNTEFSLLYV

-176 IKEMSIQDF
+176 IKEMSLQDF

-218 LSNADNIVKAKIGV
+218 LSNADNIVKAKIGI

-255 IDTFSA
+255 IDSFSS

-337 TVLSGFAYQNDKNQ
+337 TVLSGFAYQSEKNQ
-351 SSLYFSGFTG
+351 SSSYF
-361 KISGFT
+361 SGFT

-372 MVFEEGSNPQDTIWT
+372 MIFDEGSNPQDTIWT

-400 TGEGSILSMNLN
+400 AGEGSILSMNLN

-435 DSTFSLIS
+435 NGTFSLTS
-443 SETSIVNI
+443 SDTSIVNI
-451 SNSVFKGSE
+451 SNSIFKGSE
-460 NKIDIG
+460 NKINIG

-480 NASFETTYNLIS
+480 NASFETTYNLTS

-536 EDFRGDG
+536 EDFRGDS
-543 AVYQNFNSVTGETNE
+543 AIYKNFNSVTGETNE
-558 PEINRDVG
+558 PEINKDVG
-566 LATKEIELL
+566 IATEGIEIL

>member
-1 MKPEYTLEKVEGKP
+1 MMKPEYILEKVEGKP
-15 TLYHLKVKDS
+15 TLYHLKVKDN

-95 EGLSVVE
+95 EGLSIVK

-111 INKELD
+111 INKALD
-117 FKKSDHAGIFFNQDS
+117 FKASDHAGIFFNQDS

-138 LSFERNTEFSLLYI
+138 LSFERNTEFSLLYV
-152 APVKKLSSLYIKDAN
+152 APVKKLSSLYVKDAN

-176 IKEMSIQDF
+176 IKEMSLQDF

-246 EYDHTISGH
+246 EYDHAISGH
-255 IDTFSA
+255 IDTFSS

-290 PAVRINNKDNEFVG
+290 PAIRINNKDNEFVG

-315 LLGAKIITNNGFVY
+315 LLGAKIITNNGFVA

-337 TVLSGFAYQNDKNQ
+337 TVLSGFAYQNEKNQ
-351 SSLYFSGFTG
+351 SNSYF
-361 KISGFT
+361 SGFT

-400 TGEGSILSMNLN
+400 AGEGSILSMNFH

-435 DSTFSLIS
+435 DGTFSLTS
-443 SETSIVNI
+443 SDTSIVNI
-451 SNSVFKGSE
+451 SNSIFKGLN
-460 NKIDIG
+460 NKINVG
-466 RVDLVASNSEFYKV
+466 KVDLVASNSEFYKV

-536 EDFRGDG
+536 EDFRGDS
-543 AVYQNFNSVTGETNE
+543 AIYKNFNSVTGETAE
-558 PEINRDVG
+558 PEINKDVG
-566 LATKEIELL
+566 LATEGIEIL

>member
-1 MKPEYTLEKVEGKP
+1 MMKPEYILEKVEGKS
-15 TLYHLKVKDS
+15 TLYHLKVKDN

-34 FFDLKKHSWAYN
+34 FFDLKKHSWAYD
-46 SFVISQSDDQYIHN
+46 SFVISQSDDEYIHN

-77 DVSSKI
+77 DVSSKVN
-83 SILKA
+83 ILKA

-111 INKELD
+111 INKALD
-117 FKKSDHAGIFFNQDS
+117 FKASDHVGIFFNQDS

-152 APVKKLSSLYIKDAN
+152 APVKKLSSLYVKDAN

-176 IKEMSIQDF
+176 IKEMSLQDF

-204 VINKVEAFNASFDR
+204 VISSVKAINTSFGG
-218 LSNADNIVKAKIGV
+218 LKEIDNIAIAKIGV

-255 IDTFSA
+255 IDSFSS

-337 TVLSGFAYQNDKNQ
+337 TVLSGFAYQNEKSQ
-351 SSLYFSGFTG
+351 SSSYF
-361 KISGFT
+361 SGFT

-372 MVFEEGSNPQDTIWT
+372 MVFDEGSNPQDTIWT

-400 TGEGSILSMNLN
+400 AGEGSILSMNLN
-412 ISCPDIFT
+412 ISCTDIFT

-435 DSTFSLIS
+435 DGTFSLTS
-443 SETSIVNI
+443 SDTSIVNI
-451 SNSVFKGSE
+451 SNSIFKGLN
-460 NKIDIG
+460 NKINVG
-466 RVDLVASNSEFYKV
+466 KVDLVASNSEFYKV
-480 NASFETTYNLIS
+480 NASFGTTYNLIS
-492 EIKVDSCIFKRDVDI
+492 EIKLDSCIFKRDVDI

-536 EDFRGDG
+536 EDFKGDS
-543 AVYQNFNSVTGETNE
+543 AIYKNFNSVTGERAE
-558 PEINRDVG
+558 PEINKDVG

>member
-1 MKPEYTLEKVEGKP
+1 MKPEYTLEKVEGKS
-15 TLYHLKVKDS
+15 TLYHLKVKDN

-34 FFDLKKHSWAYN
+34 FFDLKKHSWAYE

-117 FKKSDHAGIFFNQDS
+117 FKASDHVGIFFNQDS

-138 LSFERNTEFSLLYI
+138 LSFERNTEFSLLYV
-152 APVKKLSSLYIKDAN
+152 APVKKLSSLYIRDAN

-176 IKEMSIQDF
+176 IKEMSLQDF

-192 ANLYIEADKSNK
+192 ANLYVEADKSNK
-204 VINKVEAFNASFDR
+204 VISSVKAINTSFDR
-218 LSNADNIVKAKIGV
+218 LSNADNMVIAKIGV

-255 IDTFSA
+255 IDTFSS

-315 LLGAKIITNNGFVY
+315 LLGAKIITNNGFVA

-337 TVLSGFAYQNDKNQ
+337 TVLSGFAYQNEKSQ
-351 SSLYFSGFTG
+351 SSSYF
-361 KISGFT
+361 SGFT

-372 MVFEEGSNPQDTIWT
+372 MVFDEGSNPQDTIWT

-400 TGEGSILSMNLN
+400 AGEGSILSMNLN

-435 DSTFSLIS
+435 DGTFSLTS
-443 SETSIVNI
+443 SDTSIVNI
-451 SNSVFKGSE
+451 SNSIFKGLN
-460 NKIDIG
+460 NKINVG
-466 RVDLVASNSEFYKV
+466 KVDLVTTNSEFYKV
-480 NASFETTYNLIS
+480 NASFGTTYNLIS
-492 EIKVDSCIFKRDVDI
+492 EIKLDSCIFKRDVDI

-536 EDFRGDG
+536 EDFKGEG
-543 AVYQNFNSVTGETNE
+543 AIYQNFNSVTGERAE
-558 PEINRDVG
+558 PEINKDVG